1 MGQKANEAQC
11 DSERRA
17 EPGGAELGLPPLSPT
32 PVPLCVMDIT
42 MGTDQLEHKVN
53 AN

>member
-1 MGQKANEAQC
+1 MNKVQC
-11 DSERRA
+11 GSEWRA
-17 EPGGAELGLPPLSPT
+17 EAGRAAQWLPPLSPT